1 VSTVG
6 GQKIPPVDRYIAG
19 FQAGAKAANPEIQA
33 QNGYS
38 QDFVDQA
45 KCKEIALNQIARG
58 SSVVFQVAGQCG
70 LGALNAAKEKNVW
83 GIGVDADQG
92 YLGPHILTSALKK
105 VDVAVFQT
113 IQAVQ
118 DGSFS
123 GGENTVFDVASGGV
137 GLGEVSPDVPA
148 GLASQV
154 SEVQD
159 KIASGE
165 ITDIP
170 DTVG

>member
-1 VSTVG
+1 M
-6 GQKIPPVDRYIAG
+6 
-19 FQAGAKAANPEIQA
+19 
-33 QNGYS
+33 
-38 QDFVDQA
+38 
-45 KCKEIALNQIARG
+45 
-58 SSVVFQVAGQCG
+58 
-70 LGALNAAKEKNVW
+70 
-83 GIGVDADQG
+83 
-92 YLGPHILTSALKK
+92 
-105 VDVAVFQT
+105 AVFQT
-113 IQAVQ
+113 IQSVG

-148 GLASQV
+148 DLASQV